1 MLNLDFQKILSL
13 LSYNPNDP
21 LMFGSS
27 LFLFLF
33 FLLLVF
39 YRVFANSQNARI
51 LLLIVFSL
59 YFYYKASGLFFL
71 LLIFNAAANFQ
82 FGKWIDESTEQSKKG
97 LILVLSLVFNLG
109 ILGYFKYT
117 NFFIDLANNIQNGSF
132 DPVDIILPIGIS
144 FYTFKSLSYVI
155 DIYLEI
161 MKPTKSFRDFSLFV
175 FFFPNILTGPI
186 DRASK
191 FLPQVQQEYNITRRD
206 IAMGLMLI
214 MMGLVKKIMIADY
227 ISLNFV
233 DRVFEVPL
241 RFTGVENLLA
251 VYGYMLQLYADFSGY
266 SDIAIGIALLL
277 GFKLMENFN
286 YPFKAKSIAD
296 FWRRWHISLSSW
308 LLDYVFRP
316 LQINFRN
323 WKTTGNIASLIITFA
338 LIGLWH
344 GASWAFVIW
353 GLLHGVY
360 MSVGLITR
368 NSKKNI
374 FDKLKLTDTKLLG
387 FGKIFVTFNLVAFSF
402 LFFRADSFET
412 AMNLLNQIFF
422 FFKTE
427 VLTQFIAGYTP
438 TFILITFGFLFHFLP
453 GSLLDKSVN
462 ALEGMPLVV
471 QALILAIV
479 IWTVVQVQYADLQPF
494 IYFQF

>member
-1 MLNLDFQKILSL
+1 MFNLEAQKILSL
-13 LSYNPNDP
+13 LSFNQNDP

-33 FLLLVF
+33 FFLLVF
-39 YRVFANSQNARI
+39 YRMFANSKNARI
-51 LLLIVFSL
+51 IILIVFSL

-71 LLIFNAAANFQ
+71 VLIFNAAANFY
-82 FGKWIDESTEQSKKG
+82 FGKWMGDAVEQGSKRVI
-97 LILVLSLVFNLG
+97 LILSLIFNLG

-117 NFFIDLANNIQNGSF
+117 NFFVELANGLTDGSF
-132 DPVDIILPIGIS
+132 DALDIILPIGIS

-155 DIYLEI
+155 DIYLETI
-161 MKPTKSFRDFSLFV
+161 KPTKSFRDFSLFV
-175 FFFPNILTGPI
+175 FFFPNIFAGPI
-186 DRASK
+186 DRASQ
-191 FLPQVQQEYNITRRD
+191 FLPQIERDYSITSRN

-251 VYGYMLQLYADFSGY
+251 VYGYTLQLYCDFSGY

-316 LQINFRN
+316 LQIEFRD
-323 WKTTGNIASLIITFA
+323 WKKTGTIASLVITFL
-338 LIGLWH
+338 LIGFWH
-344 GASWAFVIW
+344 GTSWAFIIW
-353 GLLHGVY
+353 GLLHGIY
-360 MSVGLITR
+360 MSVGFLTR
-368 NSKKNI
+368 KSKQNI
-374 FDKLKLTDTKLLG
+374 FAKLKLVDTKLLG
-387 FGKIFVTFNLVAFSF
+387 FVQIFVTFNLVAFSF

-412 AMNLLNQIFF
+412 SINIINQIVFF
-422 FFKTE
+422 LKPE

-438 TFILITFGFLFHFLP
+438 TFLLLTAGFLFHYLP
-453 GSLLDKSVN
+453 NSLLNGSIN
-462 ALEGMPLVV
+462 ILEKLPIVF
-471 QALILAIV
+471 QAIILAIV
-479 IWTVVQVQYADLQPF
+479 IWLVIQVQYADLQPF

>member
-1 MLNLDFQKILSL
+1 MFNLDFHKISSL
-13 LSYNPNDP
+13 LSFNTSDP
-21 LMFGSS
+21 LLFASS

-33 FLLLVF
+33 FFLLLF
-39 YRVFANSQNARI
+39 NRLFANSKNARI
-51 LLLIVFSL
+51 LLLIIFSL

-71 LLIFNAAANFQ
+71 LLIINAVANFY
-82 FGKWIDESTEQSKKG
+82 FGKWMWDAVEQSKKRMI
-97 LILVLSLVFNLG
+97 LILSLILNLG
-109 ILGYFKYT
+109 VLGYFKYT
-117 NFFIDLANNIQNGSF
+117 NFFIDLVNSIEGGSF
-132 DPVDIILPIGIS
+132 VPLDIILPIGIS
-144 FYTFKSLSYVI
+144 FYTFKSLSYII
-155 DIYLEI
+155 DIYLETI
-161 MKPTKSFRDFSLFV
+161 KPTNSFRDFSLFV
-175 FFFPNILTGPI
+175 FFFPNILAGPI

-191 FLPQVQQEYNITRRD
+191 FLPQVQHDYNITRRD

-251 VYGYMLQLYADFSGY
+251 VYGYTLQLYADFSGY
-266 SDIAIGIALLL
+266 SDIAIGISLLL

-323 WKTTGNIASLIITFA
+323 WKTTGNIAALIITFV
-338 LIGLWH
+338 LIGFWH
-344 GASWAFVIW
+344 DASWAFIIW
-353 GLLHGVY
+353 GLLHGLY
-360 MSVGLITR
+360 MSVGLLTR
-368 NSKKNI
+368 ESKKNI
-374 FDKLKLTDTKLLG
+374 FNKLKLTNTKLLG
-387 FGKIFVTFNLVAFSF
+387 FIQIFITFNLIAFSF

-412 AMNLLNQIFF
+412 ASNVINQIIFF
-422 FFKTE
+422 FKPE
-427 VLTQFIAGYTP
+427 VFLQFIAGYTP
-438 TFILITFGFLFHFLP
+438 TFLLLIFGFLFHFLP
-453 GSLLDKSVN
+453 SKIMDESVN
-462 ALEGMPLVV
+462 LLERLPVV
-471 QALILAIV
+471 LQALLLAVV
-479 IWTVVQVQYADLQPF
+479 IWSVIQVQYADIQPF

>member
-1 MLNLDFQKILSL
+1 MFDLDFQKISSL
-13 LSYNPNDP
+13 LSFSPNDP
-21 LMFGSS
+21 LMFGSG

-33 FLLLVF
+33 FFLLLF
-39 YRVFANSQNARI
+39 YRLFANSKNARI

-71 LLIFNAAANFQ
+71 LLILNAAANFQ
-82 FGKWIDESTEQSKKG
+82 FGKWMGDATEQSKKRM
-97 LILVLSLVFNLG
+97 ILVLSLIFNLG

-117 NFFIDLANNIQNGSF
+117 NFFVEIVGNIQSGSF

-155 DIYLEI
+155 DIYLEM

-175 FFFPNILTGPI
+175 FFFPNILAGPI

-191 FLPQVQQEYNITRRD
+191 FLPQVQQDYNITRRD

-227 ISLNFV
+227 IGLNFV

-251 VYGYMLQLYADFSGY
+251 VYGYTLQLYADFSGY

-323 WKTTGNIASLIITFA
+323 WRVAGNIASLIITFT

-344 GASWAFVIW
+344 GANWAFIVW

-360 MSVGLITR
+360 MSIGLLTR
-368 NSKKNI
+368 KSKNNI
-374 FDKLKLTDTKLLG
+374 FNKLKLADTKLLG
-387 FGKIFVTFNLVAFSF
+387 FGQIFITFNLVAFSF

-412 AMNLLNQIFF
+412 ALNILNQMFF
-422 FFKTE
+422 FFKPE
-427 VLTQFIAGYTP
+427 VFSQFIAGYTP
-438 TFILITFGFLFHFLP
+438 TFILIAFGFLFHFLP
-453 GSLLDKSVN
+453 GSLLDKSVSV
-462 ALEGMPLVV
+462 LEGMPLVV
-471 QALILAIV
+471 QALILAVV
-479 IWTVVQVQYADLQPF
+479 IWSVVQVQYADLQPF

>member
-1 MLNLDFQKILSL
+1 
-13 LSYNPNDP
+13 
-21 LMFGSS
+21 
-27 LFLFLF
+27 
-33 FLLLVF
+33 
-39 YRVFANSQNARI
+39 
-51 LLLIVFSL
+51 
-59 YFYYKASGLFFL
+59 
-71 LLIFNAAANFQ
+71 
-82 FGKWIDESTEQSKKG
+82 
-97 LILVLSLVFNLG
+97 
-109 ILGYFKYT
+109 
-117 NFFIDLANNIQNGSF
+117 
-132 DPVDIILPIGIS
+132 IILPIGIS

-155 DIYLEI
+155 DIYLET

-175 FFFPNILTGPI
+175 FFFPNILAGPI

-191 FLPQVQQEYNITRRD
+191 FLPQVQQDYNITRRD

-227 ISLNFV
+227 IGLNFV

-241 RFTGVENLLA
+241 RFTGVENMLA
-251 VYGYMLQLYADFSGY
+251 VYGYTLQLYADFSGY

-316 LQINFRN
+316 LQINLRN
-323 WKTTGNIASLIITFA
+323 WRAAGNIASLIITFT

-344 GASWAFVIW
+344 GANWAFVIW
-353 GLLHGVY
+353 GLLHGIY

-374 FDKLKLTDTKLLG
+374 FDKLKLTNTKLLG

-402 LFFRADSFET
+402 LFFRADSFGT
-412 AMNLLNQIFF
+412 ASNILHQIFF
-422 FFKTE
+422 FFKPE
-427 VLTQFIAGYTP
+427 VFTQFVAGYTP
-438 TFILITFGFLFHFLP
+438 TFILIVFGFLFHFLP
-453 GSLLDKSVN
+453 SSLLNKSVN
-462 ALEGMPLVV
+462 VLEGMPLVV
-471 QALILAIV
+471 QALILAVV
-479 IWTVVQVQYADLQPF
+479 IWSVVQIQYADLQPF

>member
-1 MLNLDFQKILSL
+1 MLNVDFQKILSL

-33 FLLLVF
+33 FFLLVF
-39 YRVFANSQNARI
+39 YRVFANSKNARI
-51 LLLIVFSL
+51 LLLIIFSL

-71 LLIFNAAANFQ
+71 LLIFNAAVNFQ
-82 FGKWIDESTEQSKKG
+82 FGKWIDESIEQSKKQM
-97 LILVLSLVFNLG
+97 ILVLSLIFNLG

-117 NFFIDLANNIQNGSF
+117 NFFIDIANNIQNGSF

-175 FFFPNILTGPI
+175 FFFPNILAGPI
-186 DRASK
+186 DRAFK
-191 FLPQVQQEYNITRRD
+191 FLPQVQQDYNITRRD
-206 IAMGLMLI
+206 IAVGLMLI

-251 VYGYMLQLYADFSGY
+251 VYGYTLQLYADFSGY

-323 WKTTGNIASLIITFA
+323 WKTAGNITSLIITFT

-368 NSKKNI
+368 NSKKRI
-374 FDKLKLTDTKLLG
+374 FDKIKLTDTKLLG

-402 LFFRADSFET
+402 LFFRAGSFET
-412 AMNLLNQIFF
+412 AMNILNQIFF
-422 FFKTE
+422 FFKPE

-453 GSLLDKSVN
+453 SSLLDKSINV
-462 ALEGMPLVV
+462 LEGMPLLV

-479 IWTVVQVQYADLQPF
+479 IWTVIQVQYADLQPF

>member
-1 MLNLDFQKILSL
+1 MFNLDLQIISPL
-13 LSYNPNDP
+13 LSFNPNDP
-21 LMFGSS
+21 LMFGSG

-33 FLLLVF
+33 FFLLVF
-39 YRVFANSQNARI
+39 YRLFANSKNARI
-51 LLLIVFSL
+51 LLLIIFSL

-71 LLIFNAAANFQ
+71 LLIINAAANFQ
-82 FGKWIDESTEQSKKG
+82 FGRLMGEAAEQSKKRMI
-97 LILVLSLVFNLG
+97 LILSLIFNLG

-117 NFFIDLANNIQNGSF
+117 NFFIELASNVQNGSF

-161 MKPTKSFRDFSLFV
+161 MKPTNSFRDFSLFV
-175 FFFPNILTGPI
+175 FFFPNILAGPI

-191 FLPQVQQEYNITRRD
+191 FLPQLQQDYNITRRD

-251 VYGYMLQLYADFSGY
+251 VYGYTLQLYADFSGY

-277 GFKLMENFN
+277 GFRLMENFN

-323 WKTTGNIASLIITFA
+323 WRTTGNVAALIITFL
-338 LIGLWH
+338 LIGVWH

-353 GLLHGVY
+353 GLLHGIY
-360 MSVGLITR
+360 MAVGLITR

-374 FDKLKLTDTKLLG
+374 FDKFKLTDTKLLG
-387 FGKIFVTFNLVAFSF
+387 FAQIFVTFNLVAFSF

-412 AMNLLNQIFF
+412 ASSILNQIYF
-422 FFKTE
+422 FFKPE
-427 VLTQFIAGYTP
+427 VFTQFIAGYTP
-438 TFILITFGFLFHFLP
+438 TFILIAFGFLFHFLP
-453 GSLLDKSVN
+453 SSLLDKTVN
-462 ALEGMPLVV
+462 VLEGMPLVV
-471 QALILAIV
+471 QALLLAVV
-479 IWTVVQVQYADLQPF
+479 IWSVVQVQYADLQPF

>member
-1 MLNLDFQKILSL
+1 MFNLDFQKISSL
-13 LSYNPNDP
+13 LSFNTNDP
-21 LMFGSS
+21 LLFGSS

-33 FLLLVF
+33 FFLLLF
-39 YRVFANSQNARI
+39 YRLFANSKNARI
-51 LLLIVFSL
+51 LLLIIFSL

-71 LLIFNAAANFQ
+71 LLIINALANFY
-82 FGKWIDESTEQSKKG
+82 FGKWMWDTAEQSKKRMI
-97 LILVLSLVFNLG
+97 LILSLVFNLG
-109 ILGYFKYT
+109 VLGYFKYT
-117 NFFIDLANNIQNGSF
+117 NFFIEFVSGIKDGSF
-132 DPVDIILPIGIS
+132 DSLDIILPIGIS

-155 DIYLEI
+155 DIYLET
-161 MKPTKSFRDFSLFV
+161 MKPTNSFRDFSLFV
-175 FFFPNILTGPI
+175 FFFPNILAGPI

-191 FLPQVQQEYNITRRD
+191 FLPQVQRDYNITRRD

-251 VYGYMLQLYADFSGY
+251 VYGYTLQLYADFSGY
-266 SDIAIGIALLL
+266 SDIAIGISLLL

-316 LQINFRN
+316 LQINLRN
-323 WKTTGNIASLIITFA
+323 WRTAGNIASLIITFV
-338 LIGLWH
+338 LIGFWH
-344 GASWAFVIW
+344 GVSWAFVIW
-353 GLLHGVY
+353 GLMHGIY
-360 MSVGLITR
+360 MSVGLLIGKP
-368 NSKKNI
+368 KKNI
-374 FDKLKLTDTKLLG
+374 YEKLKLTNTKLLG
-387 FGKIFVTFNLVAFSF
+387 FGQIFVTFNLIAFSF

-412 AMNLLNQIFF
+412 ASNIINQIIFF
-422 FFKTE
+422 FKPDIF
-427 VLTQFIAGYTP
+427 LQFIAGYTP
-438 TFILITFGFLFHFLP
+438 TFLLLVFGFLFHFLP
-453 GSLLDKSVN
+453 SSILDRSVSF
-462 ALEGMPLVV
+462 LEKLPIIL
-471 QALILAIV
+471 QALLLAFIIWSV
-479 IWTVVQVQYADLQPF
+479 IQAQYADLQPF

>member
-1 MLNLDFQKILSL
+1 MFNLDIQKILSL
-13 LSYNPNDP
+13 ISFNPNDP

-33 FLLLVF
+33 FFLLVF
-39 YRVFANSQNARI
+39 YRLFANSKNARI
-51 LLLIVFSL
+51 ILLIIFSL

-82 FGKWIDESTEQSKKG
+82 FGKWMGNETEQSKKRI
-97 LILVLSLVFNLG
+97 ILALSLIFNLG

-117 NFFIDLANNIQNGSF
+117 NFFLEIVSGVQNGSF
-132 DPVDIILPIGIS
+132 QPLDIILPIGIS

-155 DIYLEI
+155 DIYLET
-161 MKPTKSFRDFSLFV
+161 MQPTNNFRDFSLFV
-175 FFFPNILTGPI
+175 FFFPNILAGPI

-191 FLPQVQQEYNITRRD
+191 FLPQLQKDYNITRRD
-206 IAMGLMLI
+206 VAMGLMLI
-214 MMGLVKKIMIADY
+214 MLGLVKKIMIADY

-251 VYGYMLQLYADFSGY
+251 VYGYTLQLYADFSGY

-323 WKTTGNIASLIITFA
+323 LRTAGNIAALIITFV

-344 GASWAFVIW
+344 GASWAFIIW

-368 NSKKNI
+368 NTKKNI
-374 FDKLKLTDTKLLG
+374 FDKLKLTNTKLLG
-387 FGKIFVTFNLVAFSF
+387 FGQIFVTFNLVAFSF

-412 AMNLLNQIFF
+412 ASNILHQIFF
-422 FFKTE
+422 FFKPE
-427 VLTQFIAGYTP
+427 VFMQFITGYTP
-438 TFILITFGFLFHFLP
+438 TFILIASGFLFHFLP
-453 GSLLDKSVN
+453 SSLLDKSIN
-462 ALEGMPLVV
+462 ILEGMPIVA
-471 QALILAIV
+471 QALLLAVV
-479 IWTVVQVQYADLQPF
+479 IWSVVQVQYADLQPF